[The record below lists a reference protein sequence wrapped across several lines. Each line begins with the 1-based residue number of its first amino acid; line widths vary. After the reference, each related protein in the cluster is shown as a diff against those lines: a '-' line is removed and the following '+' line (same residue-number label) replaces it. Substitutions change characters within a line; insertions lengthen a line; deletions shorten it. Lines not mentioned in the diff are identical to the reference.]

1 MARRKRSSKPTSKR
15 RRSASQIALWVIS
28 LIIVVSMVIGFVL
41 SVLPTPADQQT
52 IATPTPVAATATAEP
67 SAAPTSTGEAPVPD
81 GPATPQSDQ

>member
-41 SVLPTPADQQT
+41 SVLPTPVEQQT
-52 IATPTPVAATATAEP
+52 IATPTPVIPTLTAEP
-67 SAAPTSTGEAPVPD
+67 SDAPTSTDEAPVPD